1 MTRLQSAPRPPSAVT
16 RSIYLGT
23 FAAIAVVAT
32 LSVVIYRSAVHQA
45 VTHQSNQQL
54 ATVRTAAV
62 AIEGEIH
69 AMEARLRQFNS
80 IPSVQNL
87 DVGVLSQRVEAA
99 FGDNATGLIDLIVR
113 ADVNGRLYFWTPQG
127 ELQGKGEMSFRD
139 PSVWQWASDRA
150 NANTTRMIHG
160 WTNGMSSRRALVM
173 PVWRTAP
180 SAEMPKPT
188 NDFAGLIAIVVDVNR
203 FVEVYLGPAMSDLAD
218 SRLVVGLATP
228 EFGLRMGPGPGS
240 VTPSPA
246 DAHQHA
252 ERQGISILD
261 DAGGRRLHA
270 WAKLNAADETW
281 LVAASAPY
289 AVVAGQIQR
298 SAMAQLVLT
307 SWLLIAVP
315 VVGFL
320 IARRER
326 RIQEEQREL
335 ERRLAESQKME
346 AIGKL
351 AGGIAHDFNNMLTS
365 ILGYASMI
373 QEDAPPRSAIR
384 DQAIQIRRAAEN
396 AATLTHKLLAFSR
409 KQVLQPD
416 PVDFRSMLG
425 NLLRMVRGVVGEDVK
440 VTTQI
445 GEDLW
450 PVFVDPAQLEQSI
463 LNLALNARDAMPKGG
478 TLQISARNAP
488 RPNGERRPDVDV
500 KPGDYVQITVTD
512 TGIGMD
518 ETTKRRMFE
527 PFFTTKPPGKGTGL
541 GLSMVY
547 GFIRQ
552 CGGFISVLS
561 TPGQG
566 TSIELLLP
574 RAIELTHVAA
584 PNALVDTTRS
594 AAPVA
599 ATILVAE
606 DEEGVRLLAL
616 ETLRRRGYRVLS
628 ASSGEEAVQIASAF
642 DGTIHL
648 LLSDVVMPGMK
659 GPELAERLRAMRPG
673 IRVLL
678 MSGYATDVVTATHL
692 KDTTLLSKPFSPAV
706 LTKAVKA
713 VLDVP
718 LSSTP
723 TSQA

>member
-1 MTRLQSAPRPPSAVT
+1 LAPRPPSAVT

-23 FAAIAVVAT
+23 FAAIAVIAT
-32 LSVVIYRSAVHQA
+32 LSIVIYRSAVDDA
-45 VTHQSNQQL
+45 VRQHESQQL
-54 ATVRTAAV
+54 AMVRTAAV

-69 AMEARLRQFNS
+69 ALTARLRQFNS
-80 IPSVQNL
+80 LPSVQNL
-87 DVGVLSQRVEAA
+87 DVNVLSQRVEAA
-99 FGDNATGLIDLIVR
+99 FGDNASGLINLIVR
-113 ADVNGRLYFWTPQG
+113 ADVNGRLYYWTPKG
-127 ELQGKGEMSFRD
+127 ELLGKGEMTFRE
-139 PSVWQWASDRA
+139 PSLWEWASNRA
-150 NANTTRMIHG
+150 NANQTRMVHG
-160 WTNGMSSRRALVM
+160 WANTVSSRRALVM

-180 SAEMPKPT
+180 SAENPKPQ
-188 NDFAGLIAIVVDVNR
+188 NDFAGVIAILVDINR
-203 FVEVYLGPAMSDLAD
+203 FVEVYLGPAMSDMAD
-218 SRLVVGLATP
+218 ARLVVGLATP
-228 EFGLRMGPGPGS
+228 QLGVRMGPGPEG
-240 VTPSPA
+240 VAPTPA
-246 DAHQHA
+246 DAHEHA
-252 ERQGISILD
+252 EQQGTTILD
-261 DAGGRRLHA
+261 DAEGRRLHA
-270 WAKLNAADETW
+270 WAKLQAADETW
-281 LVAASAPY
+281 MVASSAMYSLVA
-289 AVVAGQIQR
+289 GNIQR

-307 SWLLIAVP
+307 GWLLIAVP
-315 VVGFL
+315 IIGFL

-326 RIQEEQREL
+326 RIQEEQRDL

-351 AGGIAHDFNNMLTS
+351 AGGIAHDFNNMLTA

-384 DQAIQIRRAAEN
+384 DQAVQIRRAAEN

-409 KQVLQPD
+409 RQVLQPD

-425 NLLRMVRGVVGEDVK
+425 NLLQLVRQAVGEDIK
-440 VTTQI
+440 VSTHF

-450 PVFVDPAQLEQSI
+450 PVLADPAQLEQSV

-478 TLQISARNAP
+478 TLQIDARNAT

-500 KPGDYVQITVTD
+500 KPGDYVQITITD

-527 PFFTTKPPGKGTGL
+527 PFFTTKAPGKGTGL
-541 GLSMVY
+541 GLSTVY
-547 GFIRQ
+547 GFVRQ
-552 CGGFISVLS
+552 CGGYIGVLS

-574 RAIELTHVAA
+574 RAQSPATSPTPA
-584 PNALVDTTRS
+584 ALVES
-594 AAPVA
+594 HHASPS

-606 DEEGVRLLAL
+606 DEEGVRQLAV
-616 ETLRRRGYRVLS
+616 ETLQRRGFHVL
-628 ASSGEEAVQIASAF
+628 AAASGEDALKVAAAY

-648 LLSDVVMPGMK
+648 LISDVVMPGMK
-659 GPELAERLRAMRPG
+659 GPELADRLRAMRPG

-678 MSGYATDVVTATHL
+678 ISGYAADVVTPNDL
-692 KDTTLLSKPFSPAV
+692 KEAQLLSKPFSPAG

-713 VLDVP
+713 ILDVP

-723 TSQA
+723 ASQA